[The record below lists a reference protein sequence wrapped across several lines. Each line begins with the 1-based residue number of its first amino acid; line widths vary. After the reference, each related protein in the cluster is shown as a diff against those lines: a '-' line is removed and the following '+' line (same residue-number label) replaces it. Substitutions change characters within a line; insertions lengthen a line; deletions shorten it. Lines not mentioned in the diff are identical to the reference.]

1 MWNVIVIGGGASG
14 LMAAI
19 WAARNQCKV
28 TIIEQKDKLGKKI
41 LATGNG
47 KCNYTNYYQ
56 VEACY
61 RGADSKQAMKVY
73 ESFDVHRTIEFFE
86 ELGIYPKER
95 NGYVY
100 PNSGQAAS
108 ILDVLVLEVKRLGVR
123 MITNEKVTELKKE
136 KDGFLVATNQKNY
149 TCNHVILT
157 TGGCAS
163 PKLGS
168 DGSGY
173 TLAKSLGHSIT
184 KPLPALVQLKS
195 NAKYLKTISGV
206 RTDAAVTL
214 KVNGKKESYEKGE
227 ILFANYGIS
236 GIPVMQVS
244 RFASVALEQGLQVEL
259 FIDFLPELGYADVLD
274 EIKQRLEHGTNRTAE
289 QLFLGLFNHK
299 LTYIL
304 LKEAG
309 IDAKMPSSKV
319 RCDTWKKFANLVK
332 DFRMKITDTNGLE
345 NAQTSTGGIP
355 LAEVSLETMESKKVK
370 GLYFAGELL
379 DVDGTC
385 GGYNLQWAWSSG
397 YVAGNGQNRN

>member
-1 MWNVIVIGGGASG
+1 MTNVIVIGGGASG
-14 LMAAI
+14 MMAAI

-28 TIIEQKDKLGKKI
+28 TVIEQKDKLGKKI

-47 KCNYTNYYQ
+47 KCNYTNRYQ
-56 VEACY
+56 DISCY
-61 RGADSKQAMKVY
+61 RGPDTQSAMKIY
-73 ESFDVHRTIEFFE
+73 EAFDAQKAIDFFQ

-108 ILDVLVLEVKRLGVR
+108 ILDVMLLELKRLGVT
-123 MITNEKVTELKKE
+123 MIVNTKVTEIKKQ
-136 KDGFLVATNQKNY
+136 KNGFLIMTKGQKY
-149 TCNHVILT
+149 SADHIILT

-163 PKLGS
+163 SKLGS

-173 TLAKSLGHSIT
+173 PMAKAFGHT
-184 KPLPALVQLKS
+184 VNKPLPALVQLKS
-195 NAKYLKTISGV
+195 NAKYLKTLSGV
-206 RTDAAVTL
+206 RCDASITL
-214 KVNGKKESYEKGE
+214 LADSKKAAGEKGE

-244 RFASVALEQGLQVEL
+244 RFAAVALDRGGKVEL
-259 FIDFLPELGYADVLD
+259 SIDFLPELNKEKWMKQLEYRLKNG
-274 EIKQRLEHGTNRTAE
+274 KQRTSEE
-289 QLFLGLFNHK
+289 LFIGLFNHK

-309 IDAKMPSSKV
+309 IDPEMPSSKV
-319 RCDTWKKFANLVK
+319 NKELWNRFAVLVK
-332 DFRMKITDTNGLE
+332 DFRVKVTDTNGFE
-345 NAQTSTGGIP
+345 NAQTCTGGVP
-355 LAEVSLETMESKKVK
+355 LSEVNLETMESKKTK

-397 YVAGNGQNRN
+397 YVAGNGQV